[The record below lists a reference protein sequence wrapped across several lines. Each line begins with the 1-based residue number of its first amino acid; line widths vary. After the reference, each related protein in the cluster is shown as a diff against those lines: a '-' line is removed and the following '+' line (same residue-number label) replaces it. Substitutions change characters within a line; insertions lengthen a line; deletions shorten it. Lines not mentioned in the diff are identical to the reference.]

1 MTLLAPGS
9 FAWLAWHE
17 MTLAWRSRARKGI
30 TRWLGLLL
38 LIGYGVIGC
47 VTAVG
52 LIGVPIAFNSWIGV
66 GLLAGS
72 VVGLSFMTTQAI
84 LGSQQTLYESR
95 DLDLLFTAPID
106 ARTVLLAKLAGIVG
120 AITLTYAVLLLPMVV
135 PIAILGHPGL
145 LGAVGL
151 LASLALTASAF
162 GIAITLILA
171 RVAGP
176 RAARTV
182 GQIAAAVMGGA
193 LFLVSQFSQH
203 DGRRGSAFSSLF
215 ERFRAMGWGDR
226 GWSGIPGH
234 AAFGDLIPLAVVL
247 TLGLVL
253 FIGAGAV
260 LRRLFLSGYQD
271 AGVKLSR
278 AKPTGKASSRLFHAG
293 LFRSILAKEWR
304 LLARDPGIVFQ
315 VILRLVYLAPLMLGA
330 MRGGAGFLVPGLAFA
345 SVLVATQ
352 VTGSFAW
359 LTVSAEDAP
368 ELITV
373 APVDTAQVNL
383 AKLAAALLMAAPLA
397 LLLPIV
403 IATVGKAP
411 IGALITLAMTAI
423 GGSIAGYIE
432 LKLGKPGQRATF
444 AKRRQGG
451 FVAGLLGMIVAVI
464 FGGGAALAVYL
475 IGA

>member
-1 MTLLAPGS
+1 MTVLAPGS

-38 LIGYGVIGC
+38 LIGYAVIGC

-52 LIGVPIAFNSWIGV
+52 LIGVPITFNSWVGV
-66 GLLAGS
+66 GILAGTI
-72 VVGLSFMTTQAI
+72 VGLSFMTTQAI

-106 ARTVLLAKLAGIVG
+106 GRTVLLAKLAGIVG
-120 AITLTYAVLLLPMVV
+120 PITLTYAVLLLPMVV

-145 LGAVGL
+145 LGALGL
-151 LASLALTASAF
+151 LAALAMIASAF
-162 GIAITLILA
+162 GIAITLVLA

-193 LFLVSQFSQH
+193 LFLTSQFSQ
-203 DGRRGSAFSSLF
+203 GRRGSAFSSLF
-215 ERFRAMGWGDR
+215 DRFRAMGWGDH

-373 APVDTAQVNL
+373 APVDKAQVDL
-383 AKLAAALLMAAPLA
+383 AKLATALLMAAPLA

-403 IATVGKAP
+403 IATVGKSP
-411 IGALITLAMTAI
+411 IGALITLVMTAI

-432 LKLGKPGQRATF
+432 LKLGKPGQRAKF

-475 IGA
+475 IGT